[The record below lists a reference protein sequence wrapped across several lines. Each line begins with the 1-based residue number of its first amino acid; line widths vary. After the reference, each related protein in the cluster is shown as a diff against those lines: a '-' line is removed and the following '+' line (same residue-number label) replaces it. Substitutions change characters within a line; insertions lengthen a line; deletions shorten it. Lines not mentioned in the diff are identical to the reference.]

1 MKLIKFLFFVIVA
14 LVITNVTLTNRTVDE
29 SLVMASLNRE
39 IAVLQNE
46 NTIMRA
52 QVAGLGSLDN
62 LSLKIAEAGFVTSP
76 VVATLAITSSV
87 ASR

>member
-1 MKLIKFLFFVIVA
+1 MKLIKFLFFIIVV
-14 LVITNVTLTNRTVDE
+14 LVIGNVTLTNRTVDE

-39 IAVLQNE
+39 IAALQNE

-52 QVAGLGSLDN
+52 QVASLGSLGN
-62 LSLKIAEAGFVTSP
+62 LSQRISDAGFVASP
-76 VVATLAITSSV
+76 TVATLSITSSV